1 MNLENQEKHQDAKL
15 NLENQ
20 ENHQDER
27 FNLEIQENNQ
37 DERLNL
43 ENKVRRIRP
52 GEPTGFK
59 VEPRE
64 Q

>member
-1 MNLENQEKHQDAKL
+1 MNLENKESRTGPG
-15 NLENQ
+15 EP
-20 ENHQDER
+20 QDER
-27 FNLEIQENNQ
+27 FNLENQENNQ

-43 ENKVRRIRP
+43 ENKERRIGP

-64 Q
+64 QGE